1 MKLFLR
7 QAPENGWLGGPKEK
21 QFTLSYKSIDY
32 EITVEQ
38 CAERQITILS
48 PEISTSENL
57 LAVFHS
63 LDMLLMLFD
72 GQFYS
77 VNGVFENNIEV
88 THSFQKRL
96 LPSCKSADFMIGV
109 DNILIDYENALS
121 AVFLRR
127 WIALRDELDLI
138 HKMMLYSVSSVQMPV
153 DMKCAFMTESFLGL
167 SELVNEKKKDF
178 ILPSIQKGNSKLKK
192 YLTVIIEYYGQDIF
206 HKECEKS
213 KEQFAKILVDSRN
226 RIAHIKS
233 KQERRYLNG
242 KESVLYLGKLSL
254 LYRVVLFDLLEIPE
268 EFYNSKLQ
276 RRTDTL
282 NQYHGIVNG
291 FLEKLNDENP

>member
-21 QFTLSYKSIDY
+21 QFSFSYKNINY

-48 PEISTSENL
+48 PEIITSENL
-57 LAVFHS
+57 LDIFYS
-63 LDMLLMLFD
+63 LDTLLMLFD

-77 VNGVFENNIEV
+77 VNGVFENNVDV
-88 THSFQKRL
+88 THSFQSRTL
-96 LPSCKSADFMIGV
+96 ASYKSADFMIGA
-109 DNILIDYENALS
+109 DNILIDYENVLS

-138 HKMMLYSVSSVQMPV
+138 HKMMLYCVSSVQMPV

-178 ILPSIQKGNSKLKK
+178 ILPSIQKGDSKLKK

-206 HKECEKS
+206 RKECEKN
-213 KEQFAKILVDSRN
+213 KEQFAKILTDSRN

-242 KESVLYLGKLSL
+242 KESVLYLRKLSL
-254 LYRVVLFDLLEIPE
+254 LYRVVLFDLLEVPE

-276 RRTDTL
+276 RSTDTL
-282 NQYHGIVNG
+282 NQHHGIVSS
-291 FLEKLNDENP
+291 FLEKLNNENL